1 MGTTF
6 LQSPIISILR
16 TPFVLKIAVFL
27 QFVILEQ
34 IILHFHSF
42 HKYFNHFILSSEDFS
57 TQIVTKIEK
66 RLFFP
71 TKTAFYVWKTPWRT
85 WNFRQKNRRQRA
97 CGQMKKE
104 EMMIKE
110 GGLTGNSTIQ
120 FPVIYYIIE
129 GPKMV
134 NKL

>member
-1 MGTTF
+1 MCGK
-6 LQSPIISILR
+6 PRGERGISG
-16 TPFVLKIAVFL
+16 K
-27 QFVILEQ
+27 
-34 IILHFHSF
+34 
-42 HKYFNHFILSSEDFS
+42 
-57 TQIVTKIEK
+57 
-66 RLFFP
+66 
-71 TKTAFYVWKTPWRT
+71 
-85 WNFRQKNRRQRA
+85 KNRRQRA

-110 GGLTGNSTIQ
+110 WGLTGNSTIQ